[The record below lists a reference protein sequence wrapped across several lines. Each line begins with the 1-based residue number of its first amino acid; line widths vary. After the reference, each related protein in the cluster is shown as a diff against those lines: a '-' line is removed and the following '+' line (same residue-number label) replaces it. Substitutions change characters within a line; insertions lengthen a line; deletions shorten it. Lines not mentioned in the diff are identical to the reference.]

1 MFDGP
6 SFKSNCCQHISSVD
20 SLEPD
25 LLKFFGTVGYDRFFL
40 KGYKHLVVMGLDSRH
55 VILTPPLP
63 SPLQHPKLR
72 LLWISFNALKLSIE
86 SVAWTSSFF
95 VTLGL

>member
-1 MFDGP
+1 MKCDTVNSGE
-6 SFKSNCCQHISSVD
+6 KSSLSSI
-20 SLEPD
+20 
-25 LLKFFGTVGYDRFFL
+25 GTVGYDGSCL

-55 VILTPPLP
+55 VILTASLHFSNTP
-63 SPLQHPKLR
+63 SF
-72 LLWISFNALKLSIE
+72 SFFVDFFNTLKLSIE